1 MYCFNTQ
8 NPKIIC
14 HFVPLSHT
22 FIHSTNTQTTA
33 QSSLIM
39 TAINKVFSIEAFL
52 INAHSDS
59 GEDDLFLLKTGVIKS
74 PWQEDT
80 ASQAAQGNNDHP
92 GLLTER
98 AEINL

>member
-1 MYCFNTQ
+1 
-8 NPKIIC
+8 
-14 HFVPLSHT
+14 
-22 FIHSTNTQTTA
+22 
-33 QSSLIM
+33 M

-98 AEINL
+98 AERNLWLAKAPPTSTKPRFHC